1 MCESWN
7 VKTTGVL
14 HMKIPITEITT
25 FHFRISYIY
34 YYIHTIFVII
44 MKIIYQFLLCWHGLH
59 TELSQIHSPLCRC
72 MYHHP
77 PHSHLSEKRN
87 NDSSTSHVSYS
98 SMEQILLEVIPWLL
112 IKNLHFMKITVNC
125 IMCKLQKF
133 IKYLTDMW
141 WQYMIN

>member
-25 FHFRISYIY
+25 FHFRITYIY
-34 YYIHTIFVII
+34 YYIHIIFVII

-87 NDSSTSHVSYS
+87 NDCSTSHVSYS
-98 SMEQILLEVIPWLL
+98 SMEQILLEVIQSA
-112 IKNLHFMKITVNC
+112 MITDKEITLYGNNC
-125 IMCKLQKF
+125 EL
-133 IKYLTDMW
+133 YHV
-141 WQYMIN
+141 